1 MHTKMSVQ
9 FQKHH
14 PDHVT
19 YIKLH
24 KMKNSRKHF
33 IRNFTMFCKVNYA
46 KIQWLANTSVK
57 TIIVTR
63 IKQLNYHCDKN
74 QTIKLSL

>member
-1 MHTKMSVQ
+1 MSVQ

-14 PDHVT
+14 PDHVI